1 MAFDDMILRKIDK
14 DRARERREKP
24 REAPRNHL
32 MEQAHQR
39 AREIFNDRDYSI
51 QAPDFFELYTKE
63 SVVQDVFRAKQKMI
77 ESEASYTPERR
88 QAKMISEVFEAIML
102 EQAELSD
109 WLGDNVSVLKT
120 SIYDDYFNGT
130 DMIAEWI
137 EPERESN
144 VLALG
149 VDVTFGKASIE
160 RKLERVRRD
169 VESGKL
175 GTIKYFQTSDDSFR
189 GQRKGIP
196 HVVIGVDRGSVE
208 QLADLW
214 IRNDKK
220 ALAAHPVQRALIEEI
235 YLQLQTIQSHALAHG
250 QREVAEAYR
259 RSLAIMER
267 VRDQKSSVPLGDM
280 EKDRVYTEILN
291 QCRNVFRA

>member
-1 MAFDDMILRKIDK
+1 
-14 DRARERREKP
+14 
-24 REAPRNHL
+24 

-39 AREIFNDRDYSI
+39 AREIFNNRDYSI
-51 QAPDFFELYTKE
+51 QAPDFFSLYTKE
-63 SVVQDVFRAKQKMI
+63 GVVQDVLRAKQKKM
-77 ESEASYTPERR
+77 EFEAAQTPE
-88 QAKMISEVFEAIML
+88 AKQTKMVSEVFEAIML
-102 EQAELSD
+102 EQAELSN

-130 DMIAEWI
+130 DMVAEWI

-149 VDVTFGKASIE
+149 VDVTFGKASVE

-189 GQRKGIP
+189 GQRKGVP
-196 HVVIGVDRGSVE
+196 HVVIGVDRASVE

-214 IRNDKK
+214 LRNDKK
-220 ALAAHPVQRALIEEI
+220 ALAEHPVQRALIEEM
-235 YLQLQTIQSHALAHG
+235 YLQLRTIQGHALAHG
-250 QREVAEAYR
+250 QTEVAEAYR
-259 RSLAIMER
+259 RSLAIVER
-267 VRDQKSSVPLGDM
+267 IREQKSSVPLG
-280 EKDRVYTEILN
+280 ELEHDRVYAEILA